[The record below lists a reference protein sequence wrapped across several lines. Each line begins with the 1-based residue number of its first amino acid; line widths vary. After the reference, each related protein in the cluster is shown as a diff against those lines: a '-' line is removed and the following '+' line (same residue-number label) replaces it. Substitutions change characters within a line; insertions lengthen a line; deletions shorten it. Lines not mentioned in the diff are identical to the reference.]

1 MIFIEISFITMG
13 NMTLKQ
19 LLLTAAMLIGLPLV
33 AFGARNN
40 WSLSSPDGKIVAEIS
55 TGDGLRYSIS
65 RDGVALLTPSEISM
79 TFEDGTVF
87 GGADKVRRSRK
98 GSHNVKGIPAMN
110 YKKATVDDVYN
121 FLTLEFKGYNVEFR
135 AFDNG
140 VAYRFISTA
149 KSGEFTVTDELTE
162 FNFADDWTA
171 WVPYVKSDD
180 GKTFKQQFVNSF
192 ENTYEHIHLSR
203 MNPAKLAFLPMTVD
217 AADGVKI
224 VITESD
230 LSGYPGMFLNGQGSK
245 GLKSVRAPY
254 PIGLRPNGVYVYQD
268 MDYADYIAKV
278 EAGQKFP
285 WKVIGIAQDAK
296 SLMEMDLV
304 WQLAT
309 PADENTDW
317 SWVKPGKVA
326 WDWWNDW
333 NLYGVDF
340 RAGINTETYK
350 YYIDFAAAHGIEYII
365 MDEGWAQRAKAN
377 LFLINPDI
385 NLEELVSYANGKNVG
400 IILWASYNS
409 IVKNPEKAMSHYAD
423 MGFKGFKIDF
433 INRDDQQAVKFCER
447 MARIAAEN
455 HLLIDFLGVYKPAG
469 IQRTYPNVLNFEGV
483 AGQEQ
488 LKWSPEG
495 YDEVTYDVTIPFVRM
510 VAGPMDYTQGAMRNA
525 IRKNYHPIGSEA
537 MSQGTRCR
545 QLAEYAVFEAPL
557 TMLCDSPS
565 NYMSEPECTEFI
577 AGFPTVWDETVPIC
591 GEIGEYVAV
600 ARRSGDIWYIG
611 ALTNWDA
618 RDLTLDLN
626 FIGDGNMTVFQDGI
640 NADRAARDYKKT
652 SAKIP
657 ADGIVKIHLAPGGGW
672 VARITR

>member
-1 MIFIEISFITMG
+1 
-13 NMTLKQ
+13 MTLRQ
-19 LLLTAAMLIGLPLV
+19 LFSAAIMLICLPLATATAA
-33 AFGARNN
+33 RNT
-40 WSLSSPDGKIVAEIS
+40 WSLSSPDGRIVTEIS
-55 TGDGLRYSIS
+55 TGDGLRYSVT
-65 RDGVALLTPSEISM
+65 RDGVRLLDPSEISM
-79 TFEDGTVF
+79 TFEDGAVF
-87 GGADKVRRSRK
+87 GGTDKVRGIRK
-98 GSHNVKGIPAMN
+98 GNNDVRGIPAMN
-110 YKKATVDDVYN
+110 YKKAAVDDVYN
-121 FLTLEFKGYNVEFR
+121 FLTLEFKGYKVEFR
-135 AFDNG
+135 AFDDG
-140 VAYRFISTA
+140 VAYRFVSMA
-149 KSGEFTVTDELTE
+149 KSGEYTVTDELTE
-162 FNFADDWTA
+162 FNFAEDWTA
-171 WVPYVKSDD
+171 WVPYVS
-180 GKTFKQQFVNSF
+180 GSEEKTIEQQFVNSF
-192 ENTYEHIHLSR
+192 ENTYEHIHLSEMSPQR
-203 MNPAKLAFLPMTVD
+203 LAFLPMTVD

-230 LSGYPGMFLNGQGSK
+230 LFGYPGMFLKGNGGKS
-245 GLKSVRAPY
+245 LRSVRAPY
-254 PIGLRPNGVYVYQD
+254 PVGLRPNGVYVYQD
-268 MDYADYIAKV
+268 MEYADYIAKV

-285 WKVIGIAQDAK
+285 WKVIGIASDAK
-296 SLMEMDLV
+296 SLMDLDLV

-309 PADENTDW
+309 PADESKDW

-385 NLEELVSYANGKNVG
+385 NLDELVNYADSKNVG

-409 IVKNPEKAMSHYAD
+409 IVKNPEKAMSHYSA

-433 INRDDQQAVKFCER
+433 INRDDQQAVGFCER

-455 HLLIDFLGVYKPAG
+455 HLLIDFHGVYKPAG

-483 AGQEQ
+483 AGLEQ
-488 LKWSPEG
+488 LKWCPEG
-495 YDEVTYDVTIPFVRM
+495 YDEVTYDVTVPFVRM

-525 IRKNYHPIGSEA
+525 TKKNFHAVGTEA

-545 QLAEYAVFEAPL
+545 QLAEYAIFEAPL

-565 NYMSEPECTEFI
+565 NYIGEPECTEFI
-577 AGFPTVWDETVPIC
+577 AGFPTVWDETVPLL

-600 ARRSGDIWYIG
+600 ARRCGETWYVG

-618 RDLTLDLN
+618 RDLTLDLS
-626 FIGDGNMTVFQDGI
+626 FIGGGRMTVFQDGI

-652 SAKIP
+652 SAEIP

>member
-1 MIFIEISFITMG
+1 
-13 NMTLKQ
+13 MTLRRF
-19 LLLTAAMLIGLPLV
+19 LTAATILVCLPLTT
-33 AFGARNN
+33 ALAAQKT
-40 WSLSSPDGKIVAEIS
+40 WSLSSPDGRIVTEIS
-55 TGDGLRYSIS
+55 AGDGLRYSVT
-65 RDGVALLTPSEISM
+65 RDGVRLLDPSEISM
-79 TFEDGTVF
+79 TFEGGAVF
-87 GGADKVRRSRK
+87 GGADKVRRIRK
-98 GSHNVKGIPAMN
+98 GSKDVRGIPAMN
-110 YKKATVDDVYN
+110 YKKASVDDVYN
-121 FLTLEFKGYNVEFR
+121 FLTLEFKGYNIEFR
-135 AFDNG
+135 AFDDG
-140 VAYRFISTA
+140 VAYRFVSTA

-162 FNFADDWTA
+162 FNFAEDWTV
-171 WVPYVKSDD
+171 WVPYVS
-180 GKTFKQQFVNSF
+180 GGEEKTIEQQFVNSF
-192 ENTYEHIHLSR
+192 ENTYEHIHLSEMSPR
-203 MNPAKLAFLPMTVD
+203 RLAFLPMTVD

-230 LSGYPGMFLNGQGSK
+230 LFGYPGMFLK
-245 GLKSVRAPY
+245 GEGGKSLKSARAPY
-254 PIGLRPNGVYVYQD
+254 PVGLRPNGVYVYQD
-268 MDYADYIAKV
+268 MEYADYIAKV

-285 WKVIGIAQDAK
+285 WKVIGIAPDAK
-296 SLMEMDLV
+296 SLMDLDLV

-309 PADENTDW
+309 PADESEDW
-317 SWVKPGKVA
+317 SWVRPGKVA

-350 YYIDFAAAHGIEYII
+350 YYIDFAASHGIEYII
-365 MDEGWAQRAKAN
+365 MDEGWAQKAKAN

-385 NLEELVSYANGKNVG
+385 NLEELVSYADAKNVG

-409 IVKNPEKAMSHYAD
+409 IVKNPEKAMSHYSA

-433 INRDDQQAVKFCER
+433 INRDDQQAVMFCEK

-455 HLLIDFLGVYKPAG
+455 HLLIDFHGVYKPAG

-483 AGQEQ
+483 AGLEQ
-488 LKWSPEG
+488 LKWCPEG

-525 IRKNYHPIGSEA
+525 IKKNFHAIGTEA

-545 QLAEYAVFEAPL
+545 QLAEYAVFEATL

-565 NYMSEPECTEFI
+565 NYMAEPECTEFI
-577 AGFPTVWDETVPIC
+577 AGFPTVWDETVPLL

-600 ARRSGDIWYIG
+600 ARRSGDTWYVG
-611 ALTNWDA
+611 ALTDWNA
-618 RDLTLDLN
+618 RDLTLDLS
-626 FIGDGNMTVFQDGI
+626 FIGGGQMTVFQDGI

-652 SAKIP
+652 SAEIP

-672 VARITR
+672 VARISR

>member
-1 MIFIEISFITMG
+1 
-13 NMTLKQ
+13 MTLRQ
-19 LLLTAAMLIGLPLV
+19 FLAAAAMSVCLPLTT
-33 AFGARNN
+33 ALAAQKT
-40 WSLSSPDGKIVAEIS
+40 WSLSSPDGRIVTEIS
-55 TGDGLRYSIS
+55 AGEGLRYSVT
-65 RDGVALLTPSEISM
+65 RDGVRLLDPSEISM
-79 TFEDGTVF
+79 TFDDGAVF
-87 GGADKVRRSRK
+87 GGADKVRRIRK
-98 GSHNVKGIPAMN
+98 GSNDVRGIPAMN
-110 YKKATVDDVYN
+110 YKKAAVDDVYN
-121 FLTLEFKGYNVEFR
+121 FLTFEFKGYNIEFR
-135 AFDNG
+135 AFDDG
-140 VAYRFISTA
+140 VAYRFVSTA

-162 FNFADDWTA
+162 FNFAEDWTA
-171 WVPYVKSDD
+171 WVPYVS
-180 GKTFKQQFVNSF
+180 GSEEKTIEQQFVNSF
-192 ENTYEHIHLSR
+192 ENTYEHIHLSEMSPQR
-203 MNPAKLAFLPMTVD
+203 LTFLPMTVD

-230 LSGYPGMFLNGQGSK
+230 LFGYPGMFLK
-245 GLKSVRAPY
+245 GEGGKSLKSVRAPY
-254 PIGLRPNGVYVYQD
+254 PVGLRPNGVYVYQD
-268 MDYADYIAKV
+268 MEYADYIAKV

-285 WKVIGIAQDAK
+285 WKVIGIAPDAK
-296 SLMEMDLV
+296 SLMDLDLV

-309 PADENTDW
+309 PADESKDW

-350 YYIDFAAAHGIEYII
+350 YYIDFAASRGIEYII
-365 MDEGWAQRAKAN
+365 MDEGWAQKAKAN

-385 NLEELVSYANGKNVG
+385 NLEELVSYADGKNVG

-409 IVKNPEKAMSHYAD
+409 IVKNPEKAMSHYSA

-433 INRDDQQAVKFCER
+433 INRDDQQAVGFCER

-455 HLLIDFLGVYKPAG
+455 HLLIDFHGVYKPAG

-483 AGQEQ
+483 AGLEQ
-488 LKWSPEG
+488 LKWCPEG

-525 IRKNYHPIGSEA
+525 IKKNFHAVGTEA

-565 NYMSEPECTEFI
+565 NYIGEPECTEFI
-577 AGFPTVWDETVPIC
+577 TGFPTVWDETVPLL

-600 ARRSGDIWYIG
+600 ARRSGDTWYVG
-611 ALTNWDA
+611 ALTDWNA
-618 RDLTLDLN
+618 RDLTLDLS
-626 FIGDGNMTVFQDGI
+626 FIGGGRMTVFQDGI

-652 SAKIP
+652 SAEIP

>member
-1 MIFIEISFITMG
+1 MG

-40 WSLSSPDGKIVAEIS
+40 WSLSSPDGRIVTEIS

-65 RDGVALLTPSEISM
+65 RDGIALLTPSEISM

-98 GSHNVKGIPAMN
+98 GSHDVKGIPAMN

-140 VAYRFISTA
+140 VAYRFISTV

-162 FNFADDWTA
+162 FNFAEDWTA

-192 ENTYEHIHLSR
+192 
-203 MNPAKLAFLPMTVD
+203 AKLAFLPMTVD

-245 GLKSVRAPY
+245 ELKSVRAPY

-409 IVKNPEKAMSHYAD
+409 IVKNPEKAMSHYAK

-455 HLLIDFLGVYKPAG
+455 HLLIDFHGVYKPAG

-483 AGQEQ
+483 AGLEQ

-565 NYMSEPECTEFI
+565 NYMAEPECTEFI
-577 AGFPTVWDETVPIC
+577 AGFPTVWDETIPLC

>member
-1 MIFIEISFITMG
+1 
-13 NMTLKQ
+13 MTLKQ
-19 LLLTAAMLIGLPLV
+19 FFSAATMLICLPL
-33 AFGARNN
+33 ATALAAQKT
-40 WSLSSPDGKIVAEIS
+40 WSLSSPDGRIVTEIS
-55 TGDGLRYSIS
+55 AGDGLRYSVT
-65 RDGVALLTPSEISM
+65 RDGVRLLDPSEISM
-79 TFEDGTVF
+79 TFEDGAVF
-87 GGADKVRRSRK
+87 GGTDKVRRIKK
-98 GSHNVKGIPAMN
+98 GNNDVRDIPAMN
-110 YKKATVDDVYN
+110 YKKAAVDDVYN

-135 AFDNG
+135 AFDDG
-140 VAYRFISTA
+140 VAFRFVSTA

-162 FNFADDWTA
+162 FNFAEDWTA
-171 WVPYVKSDD
+171 WVPYVS
-180 GKTFKQQFVNSF
+180 GSEEKTIEQQFVNSF
-192 ENTYEHIHLSR
+192 ENTYEHIHMSEMSPQR
-203 MNPAKLAFLPMTVD
+203 LAFLPMTVD

-230 LSGYPGMFLNGQGSK
+230 LFGYPGMFLK
-245 GLKSVRAPY
+245 GEGGKSLKSVRAPY
-254 PIGLRPNGVYVYQD
+254 PVGLRPNGVYVYQD
-268 MDYADYIAKV
+268 MEYADYIAKV
-278 EAGQKFP
+278 EAGQKLP
-285 WKVIGIAQDAK
+285 WKVIGIAPDAK
-296 SLMEMDLV
+296 SLMDLDLV

-309 PADENTDW
+309 PADESKDW

-350 YYIDFAAAHGIEYII
+350 YYIDFASAHGIEYII
-365 MDEGWAQRAKAN
+365 MDEGWAQKAKAN

-385 NLEELVSYANGKNVG
+385 NLEELVSYADGKNVG

-409 IVKNPEKAMSHYAD
+409 IVKNPEKAMSHYSA

-433 INRDDQQAVKFCER
+433 INRDDQQAVGFCER

-455 HLLIDFLGVYKPAG
+455 HLLIDFHGVYKPAG

-483 AGQEQ
+483 AGLEQ
-488 LKWSPEG
+488 LKWCPEG
-495 YDEVTYDVTIPFVRM
+495 YDEVTYDVTVPFVRM

-525 IRKNYHPIGSEA
+525 TKKNFHAVGTEA

-545 QLAEYAVFEAPL
+545 QLAEYAIFEAPL

-565 NYMSEPECTEFI
+565 NYIGEPECTEFI
-577 AGFPTVWDETVPIC
+577 TGFPTVWDETVPLL
-591 GEIGEYVAV
+591 GEIGEYIAV
-600 ARRSGDIWYIG
+600 ARRSGETWYVG

-618 RDLTLDLN
+618 RDLTLDLS
-626 FIGDGNMTVFQDGI
+626 FIGNGRMTVFQDGI

-652 SAKIP
+652 SAEIP

-672 VARITR
+672 VAKITR

>member
-1 MIFIEISFITMG
+1 MG

-140 VAYRFISTA
+140 VAYRFISTV

-162 FNFADDWTA
+162 FNFAEDWTA

-230 LSGYPGMFLNGQGSK
+230 LSGYPGMFLNGQGGK
-245 GLKSVRAPY
+245 ELKSVRAPY

-317 SWVKPGKVA
+317 
-326 WDWWNDW
+326 

-385 NLEELVSYANGKNVG
+385 NLEELVAYADGKGVG

-409 IVKNPEKAMSHYAD
+409 IVKNPEKAMSHYAK

-455 HLLIDFLGVYKPAG
+455 HLLIDFHGVYKPAG

-483 AGQEQ
+483 AGLEQ

-525 IRKNYHPIGSEA
+525 IKKNYHPIGSEA

-565 NYMSEPECTEFI
+565 NYMAEPECTEFI

>member
-1 MIFIEISFITMG
+1 
-13 NMTLKQ
+13 MTLRQ
-19 LLLTAAMLIGLPLV
+19 LLLTAVFFIFLPFV
-33 AFGARNN
+33 AFGAQKT
-40 WSLSSPDGKIVAEIS
+40 WSVTSPSGRIVAEVS
-55 TGDGLRYSIS
+55 AGDGLRYSIS
-65 RDGVALLTPSEISM
+65 RDGVTLLTPSEISM
-79 TFEDGTVF
+79 TFEDGSVF
-87 GGADKVRRSRK
+87 GGTDKVRKARK
-98 GSHNVKGIPAMN
+98 GAHDVKDIPAMN
-110 YKKATVDDVYN
+110 YKKACVDDIYN

-135 AFDNG
+135 VFDNG
-140 VAYRFISTA
+140 VAYRFVSTA

-162 FNFADDWTA
+162 FNFAEDWTV
-171 WVPYVKSDD
+171 WVPYVKDAE

-192 ENTYEHIHLSR
+192 ENTYEHIHLSQ
-203 MNPAKLAFLPMTVD
+203 MDPAKLAFLPMTVD

-230 LSGYPGMFLNGQGSK
+230 LFGYPGMFLNGQGSK

-254 PIGLRPNGVYVYQD
+254 PIGLRPNGMYIYQD

-285 WKVIGIAQDAK
+285 WKVIGITQDAK
-296 SLMEMDLV
+296 SLMDLDLV

-309 PADENTDW
+309 PADASKDW

-385 NLEELVSYANGKNVG
+385 NLEELVTYANGKGVG

-409 IVKNPEKAMSHYAD
+409 IVKNPEKAMSHYAR

-455 HLLIDFLGVYKPAG
+455 HLLIDFHGVYKPAG

-483 AGQEQ
+483 AGLEQ

-525 IRKNYHPIGSEA
+525 AKGNYHPVGSEA

-545 QLAEYAVFEAPL
+545 QLAEYAIFEAPL

-565 NYMSEPECTEFI
+565 NYTGEPECTEFI
-577 AGFPTVWDETVPIC
+577 ADFPTVWDETVPVC

-600 ARRSGDIWYIG
+600 ARRSGDIWYVG

-618 RDLTLDLN
+618 RDITLDLS
-626 FIGDGNMTVFQDGI
+626 FIGGGNMTVFQDGI

-652 SAKIP
+652 SSRIP
-657 ADGIVKIHLAPGGGW
+657 EDGIVKIHMAPGGGW
-672 VARITR
+672 VAKITR

>member
-1 MIFIEISFITMG
+1 MG

-140 VAYRFISTA
+140 VAYRFISTV

-162 FNFADDWTA
+162 FNFAEDWTA

-230 LSGYPGMFLNGQGSK
+230 LSGYPGMFLNGQGGK

-309 PADENTDW
+309 PADENSDW

-385 NLEELVSYANGKNVG
+385 NLEELVAYADGKGVG
-400 IILWASYNS
+400 IILGPATTAS
-409 IVKNPEKAMSHYAD
+409 
-423 MGFKGFKIDF
+423 
-433 INRDDQQAVKFCER
+433 
-447 MARIAAEN
+447 
-455 HLLIDFLGVYKPAG
+455 
-469 IQRTYPNVLNFEGV
+469 
-483 AGQEQ
+483 
-488 LKWSPEG
+488 
-495 YDEVTYDVTIPFVRM
+495 
-510 VAGPMDYTQGAMRNA
+510 
-525 IRKNYHPIGSEA
+525 
-537 MSQGTRCR
+537 
-545 QLAEYAVFEAPL
+545 
-557 TMLCDSPS
+557 
-565 NYMSEPECTEFI
+565 
-577 AGFPTVWDETVPIC
+577 
-591 GEIGEYVAV
+591 
-600 ARRSGDIWYIG
+600 
-611 ALTNWDA
+611 
-618 RDLTLDLN
+618 
-626 FIGDGNMTVFQDGI
+626 
-640 NADRAARDYKKT
+640 
-652 SAKIP
+652 
-657 ADGIVKIHLAPGGGW
+657 
-672 VARITR
+672 

>member
-1 MIFIEISFITMG
+1 MG

-98 GSHNVKGIPAMN
+98 GSHDVKGIPAMN

-140 VAYRFISTA
+140 VAYRFISTV

-162 FNFADDWTA
+162 FNFAEDWTA

-309 PADENTDW
+309 PADGNTDW

-385 NLEELVSYANGKNVG
+385 NLEELVSYADGKGVG

-409 IVKNPEKAMSHYAD
+409 IVKNPEKAMSHYAK

-447 MARIAAEN
+447 MARI
-455 HLLIDFLGVYKPAG
+455 
-469 IQRTYPNVLNFEGV
+469 QRTYPNVLNFEGV
-483 AGQEQ
+483 AGLEQ

-565 NYMSEPECTEFI
+565 NYMAEPECTEFI

>member
-1 MIFIEISFITMG
+1 MG

-98 GSHNVKGIPAMN
+98 GSHDVKGIPAMN

-140 VAYRFISTA
+140 VAYRFISTV

-162 FNFADDWTA
+162 FNFAEDWTA

-309 PADENTDW
+309 PADGNTDW

-385 NLEELVSYANGKNVG
+385 NLEELVSYADGKGVG

-409 IVKNPEKAMSHYAD
+409 IVKNPEKAMSHYAK

-447 MARIAAEN
+447 MA
-455 HLLIDFLGVYKPAG
+455 G

-483 AGQEQ
+483 AGLEQ

-565 NYMSEPECTEFI
+565 NYMAEPECTEFI

>member
-1 MIFIEISFITMG
+1 MG

-40 WSLSSPDGKIVAEIS
+40 WLLSSPDGKIVAEIS

-98 GSHNVKGIPAMN
+98 GSHDVKGIPAMN

-140 VAYRFISTA
+140 VAYRFISTV

-162 FNFADDWTA
+162 FNFAEDWTA

-230 LSGYPGMFLNGQGSK
+230 LLGYPGMFLNGQGSK

-350 YYIDFAAAHGIEYII
+350 YYIGFAAAHGIEYII

-409 IVKNPEKAMSHYAD
+409 IVKNPEKAMSHYAK

-455 HLLIDFLGVYKPAG
+455 HLLIDFHGVYKPAG

-483 AGQEQ
+483 AGLEQ

-565 NYMSEPECTEFI
+565 NYMAEPECTEFI
-577 AGFPTVWDETVPIC
+577 AGFPTVRNETVPIC

>member
-1 MIFIEISFITMG
+1 MG

-98 GSHNVKGIPAMN
+98 GSHDVKGIPAMN

-162 FNFADDWTA
+162 FNFAEDWTA

-409 IVKNPEKAMSHYAD
+409 IVKNPEKAMSHYAK

-455 HLLIDFLGVYKPAG
+455 HLLIDFHGVYKPAG

-483 AGQEQ
+483 AGLEQ

-565 NYMSEPECTEFI
+565 NYMAEPECTEFI
-577 AGFPTVWDETVPIC
+577 AGFPTCLLYTSP
-591 GEIGEYVAV
+591 
-600 ARRSGDIWYIG
+600 SP
-611 ALTNWDA
+611 
-618 RDLTLDLN
+618 RD
-626 FIGDGNMTVFQDGI
+626 
-640 NADRAARDYKKT
+640 
-652 SAKIP
+652 S
-657 ADGIVKIHLAPGGGW
+657 
-672 VARITR
+672 

>member
-1 MIFIEISFITMG
+1 MG

-40 WSLSSPDGKIVAEIS
+40 WSLSSPDGRIVTEIS

-65 RDGVALLTPSEISM
+65 RDGIALLTPSEISM

-98 GSHNVKGIPAMN
+98 GSHDVKGIPAMN

-140 VAYRFISTA
+140 VAYRFISTV

-162 FNFADDWTA
+162 FNFAEDLTA
-171 WVPYVKSDD
+171 GVPDVKSDD

-245 GLKSVRAPY
+245 ELKSVRAPY

-409 IVKNPEKAMSHYAD
+409 IVKNPEKAMSHYAK

-455 HLLIDFLGVYKPAG
+455 HLLIDFHGVYKPAG

-483 AGQEQ
+483 AGLEQ

-565 NYMSEPECTEFI
+565 NYMAEPECTEFI

>member
-1 MIFIEISFITMG
+1 MP
-13 NMTLKQ
+13 LHP

-40 WSLSSPDGKIVAEIS
+40 WSLSSPDGRIVTEIS

-65 RDGVALLTPSEISM
+65 RDGIALLTPSEISM

-98 GSHNVKGIPAMN
+98 GSHDVKGIPAMN

-140 VAYRFISTA
+140 VAYRFISTV

-162 FNFADDWTA
+162 FNFAEDWTA

-245 GLKSVRAPY
+245 ELKSVRAPY

-409 IVKNPEKAMSHYAD
+409 IVKNPEKAMSHYAK

-455 HLLIDFLGVYKPAG
+455 HLLIDFHGVYKPAG
-469 IQRTYPNVLNFEGV
+469 IQRNYPNVLNIEGV
-483 AGQEQ
+483 AGLEQ

-565 NYMSEPECTEFI
+565 NYMAEPECTEFI

>member
-1 MIFIEISFITMG
+1 
-13 NMTLKQ
+13 
-19 LLLTAAMLIGLPLV
+19 
-33 AFGARNN
+33 
-40 WSLSSPDGKIVAEIS
+40 
-55 TGDGLRYSIS
+55 
-65 RDGVALLTPSEISM
+65 
-79 TFEDGTVF
+79 
-87 GGADKVRRSRK
+87 
-98 GSHNVKGIPAMN
+98 
-110 YKKATVDDVYN
+110 
-121 FLTLEFKGYNVEFR
+121 
-135 AFDNG
+135 
-140 VAYRFISTA
+140 
-149 KSGEFTVTDELTE
+149 
-162 FNFADDWTA
+162 
-171 WVPYVKSDD
+171 
-180 GKTFKQQFVNSF
+180 
-192 ENTYEHIHLSR
+192 
-203 MNPAKLAFLPMTVD
+203 
-217 AADGVKI
+217 
-224 VITESD
+224 
-230 LSGYPGMFLNGQGSK
+230 
-245 GLKSVRAPY
+245 
-254 PIGLRPNGVYVYQD
+254 
-268 MDYADYIAKV
+268 
-278 EAGQKFP
+278 
-285 WKVIGIAQDAK
+285 
-296 SLMEMDLV
+296 
-304 WQLAT
+304 
-309 PADENTDW
+309 
-317 SWVKPGKVA
+317 
-326 WDWWNDW
+326 
-333 NLYGVDF
+333 
-340 RAGINTETYK
+340 
-350 YYIDFAAAHGIEYII
+350 

-385 NLEELVSYANGKNVG
+385 NLEELVAYADGKGIG

-409 IVKNPEKAMSHYAD
+409 IVKNPEKAMSHYAK

-455 HLLIDFLGVYKPAG
+455 HLLIDFHGVYKPAG

-483 AGQEQ
+483 AGLEQ

-525 IRKNYHPIGSEA
+525 IKKNYHPIGSEA

-565 NYMSEPECTEFI
+565 NYMAEPECTEFI

-657 ADGIVKIHLAPGGGW
+657 ADGIVNIHLAPGGGW

>member
-1 MIFIEISFITMG
+1 MG

-19 LLLTAAMLIGLPLV
+19 LLLTAAMLLCLPFA
-33 AFGARNN
+33 AFGAQKT
-40 WSLSSPDGKIVAEIS
+40 WSLSSPDGRIVTEVSA
-55 TGDGLRYSIS
+55 GDGLRYSIS
-65 RDGVALLTPSEISM
+65 RDGTALLTPSEISM
-79 TFEDGTVF
+79 TFEDGSVF
-87 GGADKVRRSRK
+87 GGGDKVRRVRR
-98 GSHNVKGIPAMN
+98 GSSEVRNIPAMN
-110 YKKATVDDVYN
+110 YKKAAVDDVYN
-121 FLTLEFKGYNVEFR
+121 SLTLEFRDYNVEFR

-140 VAYRFISTA
+140 VAYRFVSTA

-162 FNFADDWTA
+162 FNFAEDWTA
-171 WVPYVKSDD
+171 WVPYVRAKNTE
-180 GKTFKQQFVNSF
+180 TFRLQFVNSF
-192 ENTYEHIHLSR
+192 ENTYKHIHLSE
-203 MNPAKLAFLPMTVD
+203 MDPARLAFLPLTVD

-230 LSGYPGMFLNGQGSK
+230 LSGYPGMFLNGQGGKS
-245 GLKSVRAPY
+245 LKSVRAPY
-254 PIGLRPNGVYVYQD
+254 PVGLRPNGVYVYQD
-268 MDYADYIAKV
+268 MDYADYLAKV
-278 EAGQKFP
+278 EAGQMFP
-285 WKVIGIAQDAK
+285 WKVIGVTPDAK
-296 SLMEMDLV
+296 SLMDLDLV

-309 PADENTDW
+309 PADESKDW

-326 WDWWNDW
+326 WDWWNEW

-350 YYIDFAAAHGIEYII
+350 YYIDFAAAHGLEYII
-365 MDEGWAQRAKAN
+365 MDEGWAQKAKAN

-385 NLEELVSYANGKNVG
+385 NLEELVSYADGKNVG

-409 IVKNPEKAMSHYAD
+409 IVKNPEKAMSHYAR

-433 INRDDQQAVKFCER
+433 INRDDQQGVKFCER

-455 HLLIDFLGVYKPAG
+455 HLLIDFHGVYKPAG

-483 AGQEQ
+483 AGLEQ
-488 LKWSPEG
+488 LKWSPED

-525 IRKNYHPIGSEA
+525 AKGNYRPVGPEA

-565 NYMSEPECTEFI
+565 NYMAEPECTEFI
-577 AGFPTVWDETVPIC
+577 ADFPTVWDETVPLC

-600 ARRSGDIWYIG
+600 ARRSGDTWYVG
-611 ALTNWDA
+611 ALTGWDA
-618 RDLTLDLN
+618 RDLTLDLG
-626 FIGDGNMTVFQDGI
+626 FIGDGNMTVFQDGV

-652 SAKIP
+652 SSRIP
-657 ADGIVKIHLAPGGGW
+657 ADGIVKIHMAPGGGW
-672 VARITR
+672 VAKITR

>member
-1 MIFIEISFITMG
+1 MG

-79 TFEDGTVF
+79 TFEDGAVF
-87 GGADKVRRSRK
+87 GGADKVRRIRK
-98 GSHNVKGIPAMN
+98 GSNDVRGIPAMN
-110 YKKATVDDVYN
+110 YKKASVDDIYN
-121 FLTLEFKGYNVEFR
+121 FLTLEFKGYNIEFR
-135 AFDNG
+135 AFDDG
-140 VAYRFISTA
+140 VAYRFVSMA
-149 KSGEFTVTDELTE
+149 KSGEFIVTDELTE
-162 FNFADDWTA
+162 FNFAEDWTA
-171 WVPYVKSDD
+171 WVPYVS
-180 GKTFKQQFVNSF
+180 GSEEKTIEQQFVNSF
-192 ENTYEHIHLSR
+192 ENTYEHIPLSEMSPQR
-203 MNPAKLAFLPMTVD
+203 LAFLPMTVD

-230 LSGYPGMFLNGQGSK
+230 LFGYPGMFLK
-245 GLKSVRAPY
+245 GEGGKSLKSVRAPY
-254 PIGLRPNGVYVYQD
+254 PVGLRPNGVYVYQD

-296 SLMEMDLV
+296 SLMDLDLV

-350 YYIDFAAAHGIEYII
+350 YYIDFAAAHGVEYII
-365 MDEGWAQRAKAN
+365 MDEGWAQKAKAN

-385 NLEELVSYANGKNVG
+385 NLEELVSYADAKNVG

-409 IVKNPEKAMSHYAD
+409 IVKNPEKAMSHYAK

-455 HLLIDFLGVYKPAG
+455 HLLIDFHGVYKPAG

-483 AGQEQ
+483 AGLEQ

-565 NYMSEPECTEFI
+565 NYMAEPECTEFI

>member
-1 MIFIEISFITMG
+1 
-13 NMTLKQ
+13 MTLRQ
-19 LLLTAAMLIGLPLV
+19 FMSAAAILICLPLTT
-33 AFGARNN
+33 ALAARKT
-40 WSLSSPDGKIVAEIS
+40 WSRSSPDGGIVTEIS
-55 TGDGLRYSIS
+55 AGEGLRYSVA
-65 RDGVALLTPSEISM
+65 RDGVRLLDPSEISM
-79 TFEDGTVF
+79 TFEDGAVF
-87 GGADKVRRSRK
+87 GGADKVRRIRK
-98 GSHNVKGIPAMN
+98 GSNDVRGIPAMN
-110 YKKATVDDVYN
+110 YKKAAVDDVYN
-121 FLTLEFKGYNVEFR
+121 FLTLEFKGYNIEFR
-135 AFDNG
+135 AFDDG
-140 VAYRFISTA
+140 VAYRFVSTA

-162 FNFADDWTA
+162 FNFAEDWTA
-171 WVPYVKSDD
+171 WVPYVS
-180 GKTFKQQFVNSF
+180 GSEEKTIEQQFVNSF
-192 ENTYEHIHLSR
+192 ENTYEHIHLSEMSPGR
-203 MNPAKLAFLPMTVD
+203 LAFLPMTVD

-230 LSGYPGMFLNGQGSK
+230 LFGYPGMFLK
-245 GLKSVRAPY
+245 GEGGKDLKSVRAPY
-254 PIGLRPNGVYVYQD
+254 PVGLRPNGVYVYQD
-268 MDYADYIAKV
+268 MEYADYIAKV

-285 WKVIGIAQDAK
+285 WKVIGITPDAK
-296 SLMEMDLV
+296 SLMDLDLV

-309 PADENTDW
+309 PADESKDW

-350 YYIDFAAAHGIEYII
+350 YYIDFAASRGIEYII
-365 MDEGWAQRAKAN
+365 MDEGWAQKAKAN

-385 NLEELVSYANGKNVG
+385 NLEELVSYADGKNVG

-409 IVKNPEKAMSHYAD
+409 IVKNPEKAMSHYSA

-433 INRDDQQAVKFCER
+433 INRDDQQAVGFCER

-455 HLLIDFLGVYKPAG
+455 HLLIDFHGVYKPAG

-483 AGQEQ
+483 AGLEQ
-488 LKWSPEG
+488 LKWCPEG

-525 IRKNYHPIGSEA
+525 IKKNFHAVGTEA

-565 NYMSEPECTEFI
+565 NYIGEPECTEFI
-577 AGFPTVWDETVPIC
+577 TGFPTVWDETVPLL

-600 ARRSGDIWYIG
+600 ARRSGDTWYVG
-611 ALTNWDA
+611 ALTDWNA
-618 RDLTLDLN
+618 RDLTLDLS
-626 FIGDGNMTVFQDGI
+626 FIGGGRMTVFQDGI

-652 SAKIP
+652 SAEIP

>member
-1 MIFIEISFITMG
+1 MG
-13 NMTLKQ
+13 FQNIYHETTLD
-19 LLLTAAMLIGLPLV
+19 TA
-33 AFGARNN
+33 
-40 WSLSSPDGKIVAEIS
+40 
-55 TGDGLRYSIS
+55 
-65 RDGVALLTPSEISM
+65 
-79 TFEDGTVF
+79 
-87 GGADKVRRSRK
+87 RR
-98 GSHNVKGIPAMN
+98 
-110 YKKATVDDVYN
+110 
-121 FLTLEFKGYNVEFR
+121 
-135 AFDNG
+135 
-140 VAYRFISTA
+140 
-149 KSGEFTVTDELTE
+149 
-162 FNFADDWTA
+162 
-171 WVPYVKSDD
+171 
-180 GKTFKQQFVNSF
+180 Q
-192 ENTYEHIHLSR
+192 
-203 MNPAKLAFLPMTVD
+203 LAFLPATVD
-217 AADGVKI
+217 CGKAKVTI
-224 VITESD
+224 LESA
-230 LSGYPGMFLNGQGSK
+230 LHHYPGMFVKADGNNL
-245 GLKSVRAPY
+245 VAVFPPY
-254 PIGLRPNGVYVYQD
+254 PKTMARHDWRSMTYVAERHD
-268 MDYADYIAKV
+268 FIAINKG
-278 EAGQKFP
+278 AHQFP
-285 WKVIGIAQDAK
+285 WRIFAVSEADTD
-296 SLMEMDLV
+296 MPTNNLV
-304 WQLAT
+304 YALAE
-309 PADENTDW
+309 PSRLKNTDW
-317 SWVKPGKVA
+317 IKPGKVA

-385 NLEELVSYANGKNVG
+385 NLEELVAYADGKGVG

-409 IVKNPEKAMSHYAD
+409 IVKNPEKAMGHYAK

-455 HLLIDFLGVYKPAG
+455 HLLIDFHGVYKPAG

-483 AGQEQ
+483 AGLEQ

-565 NYMSEPECTEFI
+565 NYMAEPECTEFI

-640 NADRAARDYKKT
+640 NADRAARD
-652 SAKIP
+652 
-657 ADGIVKIHLAPGGGW
+657 
-672 VARITR
+672 

>member
-1 MIFIEISFITMG
+1 MG

-40 WSLSSPDGKIVAEIS
+40 WSLSSPDGRIVTEIS

-98 GSHNVKGIPAMN
+98 GNHDVKGIPAMN

-149 KSGEFTVTDELTE
+149 KAGEFTVTDELTE
-162 FNFADDWTA
+162 FNFAEDWTA

-245 GLKSVRAPY
+245 GLKSVHAPY

-409 IVKNPEKAMSHYAD
+409 IVKNPEKAMSHYAK

-455 HLLIDFLGVYKPAG
+455 HLLIDFHGVYKPAG

-483 AGQEQ
+483 AGLEQ

-525 IRKNYHPIGSEA
+525 IKKNYHPIGSEA
-537 MSQGTRCR
+537 MSQGTRCH
-545 QLAEYAVFEAPL
+545 QLAEYVVFDSPL
-557 TMLCDSPS
+557 NMLCDSPS
-565 NYMSEPECTEFI
+565 NYMAEPECTKYI
-577 AGFPTVWDETVPIC
+577 ADCPTVWDES
-591 GEIGEYVAV
+591 VAV
-600 ARRSGDIWYIG
+600 NGVLGRFITLARRSGDVWYVG
-611 ALTNWDA
+611 SLNDWKA
-618 RDLTLDLN
+618 RDLTLDLG
-626 FIGDGNMTVFQDGI
+626 FLGEGDWTMEIFRDGI
-640 NADRAARDYKKT
+640 NADRAARDYKRELV
-652 SAKIP
+652 SVP
-657 ADGIVKIHLAPGGGW
+657 ADRKVKIHMAPGGGW
-672 VARITR
+672 TARITKK